1 MTIKFNGFNN
11 SYNNYNLVIGQK
23 VSEETKKAEELK
35 EVEKSNV
42 EFKGLKN
49 ETDLLTQNTQNLDN
63 IQLG

>member
-35 EVEKSNV
+35 EVENK
-42 EFKGLKN
+42 FYDK
-49 ETDLLTQNTQNLDN
+49 
-63 IQLG
+63 